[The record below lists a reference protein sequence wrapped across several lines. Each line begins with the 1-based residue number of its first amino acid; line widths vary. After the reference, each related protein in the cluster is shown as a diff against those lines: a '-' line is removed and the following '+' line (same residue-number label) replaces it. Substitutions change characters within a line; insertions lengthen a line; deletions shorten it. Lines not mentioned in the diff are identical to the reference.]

1 VSKIKRLFLIA
12 LILPLVLLNNCSKKT
27 TPQKLGNIS
36 GKVFAASTSLPII
49 DALVSCGGVSSTTDD
64 SGAYSLQ
71 NVPVG
76 LRTLTTS
83 KAGYQLYSMPVE
95 IQGGDNPIDVYMSL
109 DMATMGAIA
118 FLSNRTGSNQL
129 FVMDSDGSNQRQ
141 LTNLSLPEWWEA
153 ARSPLW
159 SPYKQR
165 IAFIGKLDE
174 NTPTI
179 LLINPDGTGLDTL
192 MHVPLWLTLLGDW
205 SKDGNQIVY
214 GAQYPLYMPP
224 PLYDIYLINSDGTG
238 IEKLIGA
245 DGLPRFCRDDR
256 VLYRALKGGFTSGN
270 IFAIN
275 TDGSGEEQLTDTA
288 ITGVSYYYMPVASPD
303 GRKIAFGIE
312 LLWECVHY
320 ALGLMN
326 SDGTG
331 DTLLTWSCGPYHGI
345 SDIEFSP
352 DGQKILFLADNVN
365 NSEVYVINVDGSGL
379 TALTGDIACDRR
391 GARWSPDGN
400 WIVFT
405 SNIKGN
411 MDIYKVSA
419 DGAKTL
425 TQLTSDP
432 ADDFC
437 PDW

>member
-1 VSKIKRLFLIA
+1 MKRILCLVGVLFLVV
-12 LILPLVLLNNCSKKT
+12 LISCSKKPT
-27 TPQKLGNIS
+27 SQKFGNIM
-36 GKVFAASTSLPII
+36 GNVYAAGTGLPISG
-49 DALVSCGGVSSTTDD
+49 ALVSCSAVSDTTDA

-76 LRTLTTS
+76 LRTLAAS
-83 KAGYQLYSMPVE
+83 KPGYQLYSAPTQVKE
-95 IQGGDNPIDVYMSL
+95 GNNSIDVYMTL
-109 DMATMGAIA
+109 DVATMGPVA
-118 FLSNRTGSNQL
+118 FLSDRIGSTQL
-129 FVMDSDGSNQRQ
+129 FVIDSDGSNQRQ

-165 IAFIGKLDE
+165 IAFIANLDAS
-174 NTPTI
+174 TPTI

-192 MHVPLWLTLLGDW
+192 VYMPIWRAQLGDW
-205 SKDGNQIVY
+205 SADGDQIVY
-214 GAQYPLYMPP
+214 AVQYPFHMPP
-224 PLYDIYLINSDGTG
+224 PLCDICLINSDGTG
-238 IEKLIGA
+238 GMILVSA
-245 DGLPRFCRDDR
+245 DGLPRFCGADR
-256 VLYRALKGGFTSGN
+256 ILYVTHGMGFALQH

-275 TDGSGEEQLTDTA
+275 TDGSGAEQLTDDA
-288 ITGVSYYYMPVASPD
+288 IPGVSYYYMPVASPD
-303 GRKIAFGIE
+303 GSKIAFGVE
-312 LLWECVHY
+312 LIIDCLHY
-320 ALGLMN
+320 ALGVMN

-331 DTLLTWSCGPYHGI
+331 DTLLTWNVCPYHGI

-391 GARWSPDGN
+391 GARWSPDGD

-405 SNIKGN
+405 SNTNGN

-425 TQLTSDP
+425 VQLTSDP
-432 ADDFC
+432 ADDFN

>member
-1 VSKIKRLFLIA
+1 MKRFFLVA
-12 LILPLVLLNNCSKKT
+12 LILPLVLFNNCSKKT

-49 DALVSCGGVSSTTDD
+49 DALVSCGGVSSTTND

-71 NVPVG
+71 SVPVG
-76 LRTLTTS
+76 LRTLTVS

-95 IQGGDNPIDVYMSL
+95 IKEGNNPVDVYMSL
-109 DMATMGAIA
+109 DMATMGVIA

-141 LTNLSLPEWWEA
+141 LTNLSLPEWWETV
-153 ARSPLW
+153 RSPLW
-159 SPYKQR
+159 SPGKQK
-165 IAFIGKLDE
+165 IAFIAELEEGALD
-174 NTPTI
+174 
-179 LLINPDGTGLDTL
+179 LMSINPDGTGLDTL
-192 MHVPLWLTLLGDW
+192 VSTELVQLGDW
-205 SKDGNQIVY
+205 SPAGNQIVY
-214 GAQYPLYMPP
+214 AVRYPLHVPP
-224 PLYDIYLINSDGTG
+224 PTYDVCLINSDGTG
-238 IEKLIGA
+238 EVTLAGA
-245 DGLPRFCRDDR
+245 HEPPRFLGSDR
-256 VLYRALKGGFTSGN
+256 LLYVARKTGTTPGD

-275 TDGSGEEQLTDTA
+275 LDGSGEGLLTNGT
-288 ITGVSYYYMPVASPD
+288 ILGVCDYYMPVASPD
-303 GRKIAFGIE
+303 GSKIAFGVE
-312 LLWECVHY
+312 LLWECLHY

-331 DTLLTWSCGPYHGI
+331 DSLLTWSCGPYYGI

-352 DGQKILFLADNVN
+352 DGQRIMFLADNVN
-365 NSEVYVINVDGSGL
+365 NSEIYVINVDGSGL
-379 TALTGDIACDRR
+379 TTLTGDIACDRR

-405 SNIKGN
+405 SNINGN
-411 MDIYKVSA
+411 MDVYKVSA
-419 DGAKTL
+419 DGSKTL
-425 TQLTSDP
+425 VQLTSDP

>member
-1 VSKIKRLFLIA
+1 MKRILCLLGIVFLVVSIS
-12 LILPLVLLNNCSKKT
+12 CSKKST
-27 TPQKLGNIS
+27 SQRFGNIT
-36 GKVFAASTSLPII
+36 GNVYAASTGMPISG
-49 DALVSCGGVSSTTDD
+49 ALVFCSAVSDTTDA

-76 LRTLTTS
+76 LRTLAAS
-83 KAGYQLYSMPVE
+83 KPGYRLYSTPTQVKE
-95 IQGGDNPIDVYMSL
+95 GANSIDVYMNL
-109 DMATMGAIA
+109 DVATMGPIA
-118 FLSNRTGSNQL
+118 FLSDRIGSTQL

-141 LTNLSLPEWWEA
+141 LTNSSLLEWWEA

-165 IAFIGKLDE
+165 IAFIAKLDA

-192 MHVPLWLTLLGDW
+192 VHMPLWFALLGDW
-205 SKDGNQIVY
+205 SKDENQIVCA
-214 GAQYPLYMPP
+214 AQYPLHEPP

-238 IEKLIGA
+238 MERLIGA
-245 DGLPRFCRDDR
+245 DGLPRFCGYDR
-256 VLYRALKGGFTSGN
+256 VLYSARKGGFTAGN

-275 TDGSGEEQLTDTA
+275 TDGTGEEQLTDTA
-288 ITGVSYYYMPVASPD
+288 IAGVSYYYMPVASPD
-303 GRKIAFGIE
+303 GSKIAFGVE
-312 LLWECVHY
+312 LIIDCLHY
-320 ALGLMN
+320 ALGVMN

-331 DTLLTWSCGPYHGI
+331 DTLLGGCSGPYNGI

-352 DGQKILFLADNVN
+352 DGQKIVFLANNGD

-405 SNIKGN
+405 SNINGN

-419 DGAKTL
+419 DDAKTL
-425 TQLTSDP
+425 VQLTFDP
-432 ADDFC
+432 ADDFN